1 MASKTMEITI
11 SLSFFAT
18 ILISTLP
25 LATVAQFDNCTDE
38 IKSLSPCFDYIQ
50 ERDKFLPPDCC
61 DSLDDVVESKPN
73 CLCQVLRGDEGVN
86 RTRFSELPSVI
97 FNQDVESSTDLSA
110 DSCFIII
117 VALLVRFDVVGEY
130 GRPSDVKM
138 TKPGSVLEAEAIT
151 IGEALEATALSAGD
165 KPVDVSDAAAI
176 AAAEVR
182 ATGLG
187 HVVPGGVAAEAQSAA
202 AYNLGVTQKED
213 KAKLGDI
220 LADATTKLTDD
231 KAVTREDAEGVI
243 FAEVRNKADMATHP
257 GGVAASVAAAA
268 RLNQEK

>member
-1 MASKTMEITI
+1 MSQEQPSKPEAVKYGDVFDVSGKLASQPITPQDASALQSAENIVLGHTPAGGPAAAMQSAADLNTRLGAVGPGDI
-11 SLSFFAT
+11 SNVVS
-18 ILISTLP
+18 SQGV
-25 LATVAQFDNCTDE
+25 TVAQAD
-38 IKSLSPCFDYIQ
+38 IGGY
-50 ERDKFLPPDCC
+50 
-61 DSLDDVVESKPN
+61 
-73 CLCQVLRGDEGVN
+73 QVITEAIGG
-86 RTRFSELPSVI
+86 
-97 FNQDVESSTDLSA
+97 Q
-110 DSCFIII
+110 
-117 VALLVRFDVVGEY
+117 VVGEY
-130 GRPSDVKM
+130 GRPTDVKM
-138 TKPGSVLEAEAIT
+138 MTPGSVLESEAIT

-202 AYNLGVTQKED
+202 AYNVGVTREKD

-231 KAVTREDAEGVI
+231 KAATREDAEGVI
-243 FAEVRNKADMATHP
+243 FAEVRNKVDMATHP